1 MTCTNVTTTLGQ
13 RIAHHK
19 PALGSFR
26 SLLARWGERRRQ
38 RRALAALD
46 DRLLRDIGVAPRLAL
61 DEAAKP
67 FWR

>member
-38 RRALAALD
+38 RRALAALTT
-46 DRLLRDIGVAPRLAL
+46 GCCVTSA
-61 DEAAKP
+61 
-67 FWR
+67 